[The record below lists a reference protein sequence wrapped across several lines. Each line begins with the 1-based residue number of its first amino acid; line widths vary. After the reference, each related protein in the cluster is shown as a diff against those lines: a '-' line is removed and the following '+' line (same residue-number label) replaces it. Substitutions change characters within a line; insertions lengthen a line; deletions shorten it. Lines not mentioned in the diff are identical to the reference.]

1 MHSPL
6 PLVSIVTPS
15 LNRGPFIEDTIRS
28 VMEQDYPHIEHIVVD
43 GGSED
48 ETLEILER
56 HRSHLRCICE
66 PDECLADAMN
76 KGLLVSQGEI
86 ICWLNADDVLV
97 DRKAITRVV
106 AAWERYPEA
115 DVIYFDILRIDGDGQ
130 VKYVVSLP
138 GFSLGRLQR
147 GCYIHQPATFV
158 RSSVA
163 KQNLLDV
170 RFKLAQ
176 DYELWLRLAKQ
187 GYTFK
192 HVPEVIS
199 AWRIHPTMRAIT
211 MADAVNEEN
220 RIIWLSYGLATGWTT
235 ELWRWFSKLSTIP
248 RRVRAACYAL
258 TLPGKRDWVFGAKV
272 DMLRL
277 LWRQLH

>member
-1 MHSPL
+1 MHS

-15 LNRGPFIEDTIRS
+15 LNQEAFIEETIRS
-28 VMEQDYPHIEHIVVD
+28 VMEQDYPNIEHIVVD

-48 ETLEILER
+48 QTIEILER
-56 HRSHLRCICE
+56 YGSQLRWTSEPDRCI
-66 PDECLADAMN
+66 ADACN
-76 KGLLVSQGEI
+76 KGIRVSRGEI
-86 ICWLNADDVLV
+86 ICMVNADDVLV
-97 DRKAITRVV
+97 DRKSITRVV

-115 DVIYFDILRIDGDGQ
+115 DVIYFDILRIDGNGQ
-130 VKYVVSLP
+130 VQFVVCLP
-138 GFSLGRLQR
+138 EFSLVRLQR
-147 GCYIHQPATFV
+147 RCDIMQPATFV

-199 AWRIHPTMRAIT
+199 AWRIHPTMRAMT
-211 MADAVNEEN
+211 MVDAVNEEN

-235 ELWRWFSKLSTIP
+235 KLLLGFSKLSTIP

-258 TLPGKRDWVFGAKV
+258 TLPRKRDWVFDAKV
-272 DMLRL
+272 DMLLL

>member
-1 MHSPL
+1 MHS

-15 LNRGPFIEDTIRS
+15 LNRGPFIEETIRS

-48 ETLEILER
+48 ETLEVLER
-56 HRSHLRCICE
+56 YSSQISWTCE
-66 PDECLADAMN
+66 PDRCIADACN
-76 KGLLVSQGEI
+76 KGIRASRGEI
-86 ICWLNADDVLV
+86 VCMLNADDVLV
-97 DRKAITRVV
+97 DRKSITRAV

-115 DVIYFDILRIDGDGQ
+115 DVIYFDILKIDGDGH
-130 VKYVVSLP
+130 VKMVVGLP
-138 GFSLGRLQR
+138 EFSLVGLLRR
-147 GCYIHQPATFV
+147 CDIMQPATFV

-163 KQNLLDV
+163 KQNLLDI

-187 GYTFK
+187 GYAFK
-192 HVPEVIS
+192 HVPVIIS
-199 AWRIHPTMRAIT
+199 AHRQHPMIRGLTMY
-211 MADAVNEEN
+211 DALLDEN
-220 RIIWLSYGLATGWTT
+220 RSIHSYYGSATGWGAK
-235 ELWRWFSKLSTIP
+235 LMLPYHNKLSLVP
-248 RRVRAACYAL
+248 RRLRGAGYAL
-258 TLPGKRDWVFGAKV
+258 TLPWKRNWVFDAKV